1 MKMEIKISCV
11 SLIKRTC
18 KNNQLLD
25 KKNIVIIPK
34 KNIKQANKRN
44 KIRRQIR
51 AILAKNKEMLNK
63 RIIVKYLDKN
73 EKPIFKKLEDFILTN
88 IN

>member
-11 SLIKRTC
+11 SLIKRAC
-18 KNNQLLD
+18 KTKQLID
-25 KKNIVIIPK
+25 KKNIIIISK

-51 AILAKNKEMLNK
+51 AILTKNKEMLNK
-63 RIIVKYLDKN
+63 RIIIKYLDKN
-73 EKPIFKKLEDFILTN
+73 EKPIFKELEDSILTN

>member
-1 MKMEIKISCV
+1 MKMEIKIGCV
-11 SLIKRTC
+11 SLIKRAC
-18 KNNQLLD
+18 KNKQLID
-25 KKNIVIIPK
+25 KKNIIIIPK

-51 AILAKNKEMLNK
+51 AILTKNKEMLNK
-63 RIIVKYLDKN
+63 RIIIKYLDKN
-73 EKPIFKKLEDFILTN
+73 EKPIFKELEDSILTN

>member
-1 MKMEIKISCV
+1 MEIKISCV
-11 SLIKRTC
+11 SLIKRAC
-18 KNNQLLD
+18 KTKQLID
-25 KKNIVIIPK
+25 KKNIIIISK

-51 AILAKNKEMLNK
+51 AILTKNKEMLNK
-63 RIIVKYLDKN
+63 RIIIKYLDKN
-73 EKPIFKKLEDFILTN
+73 EKPIFKELEDSILTN